1 MFWIQSISKLVV
13 AHQDSVFLNA
23 LKYALLEDNFS
34 QELHYTVC
42 ILSLLNVILLFS
54 ILTRLVHEKD
64 TLMFGASRTLILDIF
79 FEVSSVENT
88 FGGVIDSIE
97 NETFDAGC
105 VDGSQ

>member
-1 MFWIQSISKLVV
+1 MF
-13 AHQDSVFLNA
+13 SV
-23 LKYALLEDNFS
+23 
-34 QELHYTVC
+34 
-42 ILSLLNVILLFS
+42 LNVIHCFPFF
-54 ILTRLVHEKD
+54 LTRLVHEKD

-97 NETFDAGC
+97 NETLDAGC